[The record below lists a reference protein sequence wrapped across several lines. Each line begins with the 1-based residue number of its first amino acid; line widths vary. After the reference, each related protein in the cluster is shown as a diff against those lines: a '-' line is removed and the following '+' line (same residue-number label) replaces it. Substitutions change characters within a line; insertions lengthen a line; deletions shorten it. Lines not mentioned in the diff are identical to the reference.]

1 MSRPSAP
8 RGTRDLFGD
17 EVRLFRRIEERA
29 ADCFRLY
36 GYEELR
42 TPVFEN
48 VDLFRRAVGDTT
60 DIVEKEMYVFEDRGG
75 RPLALRPEGTAGV
88 VRAREKDEDT

>member
-1 MSRPSAP
+1 MRLTAP

-17 EVRLFRRIEERA
+17 DVRAFRSWEANA
-29 ADCFRLY
+29 AAVFSSY

-48 VDLFRRAVGDTT
+48 GALFSRAVGETT
-60 DIVEKEMYVFEDRGG
+60 DIV
-75 RPLALRPEGTAGV
+75 
-88 VRAREKDEDT
+88 